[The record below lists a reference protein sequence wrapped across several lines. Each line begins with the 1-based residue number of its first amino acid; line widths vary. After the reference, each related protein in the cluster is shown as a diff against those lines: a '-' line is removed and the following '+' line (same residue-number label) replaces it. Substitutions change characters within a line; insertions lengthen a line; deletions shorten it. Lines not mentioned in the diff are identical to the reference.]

1 MNTTRDNIYRLLQE
15 VDKLHVPKT
24 VKIQPKSPSDIYDT
38 IEKEHFEFPV
48 IFRQAGDHGG
58 ISTVK
63 IDDKTEQFYAFPLDG
78 RDYYLTQFV
87 DYADTMGI
95 YTKYRLVVVDGE
107 VYIRHVIFSDS
118 WVIHSKSREYMEKNK
133 KYQSQ
138 EAKILKSFDI
148 EIKPKIKDV
157 INQIYQK
164 LKLDY
169 FGIDCYID
177 KDMNILVFEIN
188 ANMGILLQ
196 TKGYIFED
204 RIETIRQALI
214 KMILEKNSPKD
225 FSRNNVIA

>member
-1 MNTTRDNIYRLLQE
+1 M
-15 VDKLHVPKT
+15 
-24 VKIQPKSPSDIYDT
+24 
-38 IEKEHFEFPV
+38 
-48 IFRQAGDHGG
+48 
-58 ISTVK
+58 
-63 IDDKTEQFYAFPLDG
+63 
-78 RDYYLTQFV
+78 TQFV

-118 WVIHSKSREYMEKNK
+118 WVINSKSREYMEKNK

-157 INQIYQK
+157 NQIYQK

-188 ANMGILLQ
+188 ANMNVLINNAKDKINIW
-196 TKGYIFED
+196 TKQID
-204 RIETIRQALI
+204 IIKNAVIVMIEKVKT
-214 KMILEKNSPKD
+214 
-225 FSRNNVIA
+225 